1 MLRPLIGLI
10 LGIVFLY
17 LTYLVYRGHPKLG
30 KVSLL
35 SKHRGSSSWALG
47 SILIALT
54 LMLGMVGYFGYV
66 NAELLRFLRVITG
79 VLGLLFVGYSFFREQ
94 LPRDRFPFYLLGKS
108 KRFLRTGLAKV
119 LRIGKRLP
127 IKPSWRAKFDL
138 LRTLVRRDLEARY
151 KGSVLGNFWP
161 LLNQLSQLL
170 IYTYVFSIV
179 LKVKLSLKG
188 LPADNNIGFGLW
200 LFAGLLPWI
209 AFTGGLTQAA
219 SSVIGQPN
227 LVKKVVFPLTLLPL
241 VPVLSTFIES
251 SFGLAALII
260 LVAFS
265 TGTLYETLAL
275 LPLIWLPQLFLT
287 AGLGYL
293 CAGLT
298 VFLRDIPQT
307 LGVLLNL
314 GFYLTPIVY
323 PASVIPEQFR
333 GWVFWL
339 NPVAAIAEVY
349 RDLVLTGEVN
359 HWGEWGVASVV
370 SLAVFAGGL
379 GVYRRLRPGFADVL

>member
-1 MLRPLIGLI
+1 MSRPLIGLI
-10 LGIVFLY
+10 VGIVFLY
-17 LTYLVYRGHPKLG
+17 FSSLAYRGHPKLG
-30 KVSLL
+30 KISLI
-35 SKHRGSSSWALG
+35 SKQKGSSSWALG
-47 SILIALT
+47 STLIALA
-54 LMLGMVGYFGYV
+54 LILGMVGYFGYV
-66 NAELLRFLRVITG
+66 EAEVLRFLRVITG
-79 VLGLLFVGYSFFREQ
+79 GLGLLFVSYSVFREQ

-108 KRFLRTGLAKV
+108 KRFLRAGLIKV
-119 LRIGKRLP
+119 LSLGKRLP

-151 KGSVLGNFWP
+151 KGSVLGNLWP

-179 LKVKLSLKG
+179 LKVKLNLKG

-209 AFTGGLTQAA
+209 AFTGGLTQA
-219 SSVIGQPN
+219 SGSVIGQPN

-241 VPVLSTFIES
+241 VPVLSAFIES
-251 SFGLAALII
+251 SFGLAALIV

-265 TGTLYETLAL
+265 TGALHETLAL
-275 LPLIWLPQLFLT
+275 LPLIWLPQLLLT
-287 AGLGYL
+287 AGLGYF

-359 HWGEWGVASVV
+359 HWGEWGVASAI
-370 SLAVFAGGL
+370 SLVIFAGGSW
-379 GVYRRLRPGFADVL
+379 VYQHLRPGFADVL